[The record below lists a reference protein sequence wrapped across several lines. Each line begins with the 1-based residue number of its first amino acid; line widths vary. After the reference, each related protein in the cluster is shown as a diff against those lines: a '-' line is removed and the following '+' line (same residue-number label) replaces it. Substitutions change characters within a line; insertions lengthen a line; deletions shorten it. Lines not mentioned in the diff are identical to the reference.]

1 MMKGLLVAG
10 TQSGVGKTTITLA
23 ILKALRESGYSVQSF
38 KVGPD
43 FIDPSHLERVTNAPC
58 YNLDSFMMGDEGVK
72 RELAKGGADY
82 AVIEGAMGLYDGIS
96 SCAKIA
102 DLLKIPILL
111 VVDASTSSE
120 SVAAQALGFLK
131 YASFTPYKL
140 TIAGVIANRVGSEKH
155 AESIRRSL
163 KAIKV
168 PLIGTIERE
177 ASRIPSRHLGLYM
190 GAETS
195 LSASALKSIYDSLDI
210 EFIQRAAAQLVL
222 DRPPELQ
229 RTREAVIGIAIDDAF
244 CFYYRS
250 NIESIQK
257 RARVVYFSPIRDAL
271 PDVNGLYFGGG
282 YPELHATQLSANR
295 HLLEDIRTNADEGMP
310 IYGECGGL
318 MYLSRSLSTIE
329 HKRVSL
335 TNILP
340 VDIQMTQKRQAL
352 GHAEVQAVRDC
363 AIARSG
369 DTLRGHEYHY
379 STATVDRDA
388 RFAYRVTK
396 GDGINGHDGI
406 VESNVVASYLHT
418 HVYSMPHEFDL
429 FVANAEAFSR
439 S

>member
-10 TQSGVGKTTITLA
+10 TQSGIGKTTITLA
-23 ILKALRESGYSVQSF
+23 ILKALKESGYSVQSF

-43 FIDPSHLERVTNAPC
+43 FIDPSHLEKVTDAPC
-58 YNLDSFMMGDEGVK
+58 YNLDSFMMGEEGVK
-72 RELAKGGADY
+72 RELAKADADY

-96 SCAKIA
+96 SSAEIA

-120 SVAAQALGFLK
+120 SVAAQALGFIK
-131 YASFTPYKL
+131 YASFTPFKL

-163 KAIKV
+163 NAIRI
-168 PLIGTIERE
+168 PLIGAIERD
-177 ASRIPSRHLGLYM
+177 ASGIPSRHLGLYM

-195 LSASALKSIYDSLDI
+195 LTSSALKSVYDSLDI
-210 EFIQRAAAQLVL
+210 EFIERSAAELTP
-222 DRPPELQ
+222 DRPPEPK
-229 RTREAVIGIAIDDAF
+229 RTRHSVIGIAMDAAF

-250 NIESIQK
+250 NIESLQK

-271 PDVNGLYFGGG
+271 PDVDGLYFGGG

-295 HLLEDIRTNADEGMP
+295 HLLEQVGTAADDGMP

-318 MYLSRSLSTIE
+318 MYLSRSLSTVE
-329 HKRVSL
+329 NESVSL

-340 VDIQMTQKRQAL
+340 VDVQMTRKRQAL
-352 GHAEVQAVRDC
+352 GHAEVEAVRDC
-363 AIARSG
+363 AIARCG

-379 STATVDRDA
+379 STASVDRDA

-396 GDGINGHDGI
+396 GDGINGCDGI
-406 VESNVVASYLHT
+406 MQGNVVASYLHT
-418 HVYSMPHEFDL
+418 HVYSMPDEFDL
-429 FVANAEAFSR
+429 FVAKAKAFSR
-439 S
+439 A